1 MVGTALGL
9 TAPEPSTCTGDLD
22 RNRSTRRRVVVAATI
37 GNTIEWYDFL
47 VYGFLAVTIAKLFFP
62 TGSELTSVLLSVG
75 TFGAAAVV
83 RPAAGVALGIYADR
97 VGRKASLSLTIFLM
111 ALGTGLMALA
121 PTYASIGIAAPLLI
135 VIARLLQGFACGGE
149 LGGATAI
156 LVESA
161 PDRWRGLYA
170 SWQTAS
176 QAAGVLLGTLV
187 TMLISLSMTA
197 PQLEAGGWRWPFV
210 IGLLI
215 VPVGLY
221 VRAKLDDPELFQ
233 KARKEAPTLSV
244 PEMLRIESRSLLT
257 GIGIAVLYLACAY
270 VLFVY
275 MPTFGVRQL
284 GLRLSDALI
293 ATTVAS
299 AIVLVC
305 SPLVAAISD
314 RCGRKPLLI
323 TGILA
328 FGLATYPAFM
338 VIVTEPSLLKLAV
351 VQSIFALVMA
361 IYAAPA
367 ISVSAE
373 LFPTRIRSTA
383 VSLVYGIAVVV
394 AGGFAPFIVTWL
406 IAVTGNPLAP
416 ALYVVGAAVIS
427 AMAVLC
433 LHDRFRDPL
442 R

>member
-1 MVGTALGL
+1 MTGAALGL
-9 TAPEPSTCTGDLD
+9 TTLQPSTHTGNADLK
-22 RNRSTRRRVVVAATI
+22 RSMRRRTILAATI
-37 GNTIEWYDFL
+37 GNTLEWYDFL
-47 VYGFLAVTIAKLFFP
+47 VFGFLALTIAKLFFP

-83 RPAAGVALGIYADR
+83 RPAAAVVLGIYADR

-111 ALGTGLMALA
+111 ALGTGLIALT

-149 LGGATAI
+149 FGGATAI
-156 LVESA
+156 LVENA
-161 PDRWRGLYA
+161 PEGSRGLYA

-176 QAAGVLLGTLV
+176 QAAGVLLGGLV
-187 TMLISLSMTA
+187 TMLISLSMTPA
-197 PQLEAGGWRWPFV
+197 QLEAGGWRGPFV

-221 VRAKLDDPELFQ
+221 MRAHLDEPELFQ
-233 KARKEAPTLSV
+233 RVRKEAPSLSV
-244 PEMLRIESRSLLT
+244 PEMLCVEPYALLT
-257 GIGIAVLYLACAY
+257 GIGIAVLYLAAAY

-275 MPTFGVRQL
+275 MPTFVVLQL
-284 GLRLSDALI
+284 GLQFSQALI

-299 AIVLVC
+299 AILFVC

-314 RCGRKPLLI
+314 RCGRKPLLVI
-323 TGILA
+323 GTLA

-338 VIVTEPSLLKLAV
+338 VITDEPSLLKLAV
-351 VQSIFALVMA
+351 AQAAFALVMA
-361 IYAAPA
+361 VYAGPA
-367 ISVSAE
+367 MSVYAE
-373 LFPTRIRSTA
+373 LFPTRTRSTA
-383 VSLVYGIAVVV
+383 VSLVYGITVVL
-394 AGGFAPFIVTWL
+394 AGGFAPLIVTWL

-416 ALYVVGAAVIS
+416 ALYVVGAAIIS
-427 AMAVLC
+427 AIAVLS
-433 LHDRFRDPL
+433 LRDRFRDPL